1 MSAHHCKYTVTLRSR
16 IFNFS
21 YKNEIVD
28 TGGAGIHRDL
38 KDEIEVEMSQEN
50 LAAHDGGCRLQNLN
64 LSSFSSFMAFNSQWC
79 QHCRSVTLTEVNV
92 VNVFDRQRLT
102 KVKTVKFLDR

>member
-1 MSAHHCKYTVTLRSR
+1 VTLRSR

-28 TGGAGIHRDL
+28 TGGAGIHRDF

-50 LAAHDGGCRLQNLN
+50 LAAQDGGCRL
-64 LSSFSSFMAFNSQWC
+64 
-79 QHCRSVTLTEVNV
+79 
-92 VNVFDRQRLT
+92 
-102 KVKTVKFLDR
+102 